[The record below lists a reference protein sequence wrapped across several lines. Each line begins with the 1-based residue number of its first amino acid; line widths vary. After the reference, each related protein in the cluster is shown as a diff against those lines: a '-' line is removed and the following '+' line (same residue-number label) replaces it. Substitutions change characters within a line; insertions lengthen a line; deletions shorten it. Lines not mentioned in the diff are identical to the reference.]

1 MRWEYDGSR
10 VGVAYKAPEAS
21 GNLGGVGEPLP
32 PGCLAVLSIR
42 TREREFV
49 LWGYS
54 PEGEVMQTYRLDF
67 IPIEDAGPNLVTGR
81 IDPVGSPT
89 LTYHDGY
96 LKAFYAQWGAARAS
110 EQLFRFNTGY
120 RLVP

>member
-1 MRWEYDGSR
+1 VRWEYDASR
-10 VGVAYKAPEAS
+10 VGTAYKAGNAS

-32 PGCLAVLSIR
+32 PGCLATLSTR

-49 LWGYS
+49 LWAYS
-54 PEGEVMQTYRLDF
+54 PAGEVTRTYRFDA
-67 IPIEDAGPNLVTGR
+67 IPIEDAGPNLQTGR
-81 IDPVGSPT
+81 IDPTGSPT

-96 LKAFYAQWGAARAS
+96 LKAFYAQYGAAQVP
-110 EQLFRFNTGY
+110 EQLFRLNLGY